1 MILFTLNEKTIMY
14 KRAFGYLL
22 TALFVALFGAVYEY
36 FGHGVYSYFM
46 IYAFAIPLVLGAV
59 PFMAMGLFEWI
70 IPSDATVKLWGCGVA
85 TLTIGSLMR
94 GVLDIYGTT
103 NKLMIVYPVA
113 AAVLFIAAAVKHMAK
128 AKVPAA

>member
-1 MILFTLNEKTIMY
+1 MY
-14 KRAFGYLL
+14 KRVFGYLL
-22 TALFVALFGAVYEY
+22 AALFVALFGAVYEY

-46 IYAFAIPLVLGAV
+46 IYAFAIPLVFGAV
-59 PFMAMGLFEWI
+59 PFMAIGLFEVI
-70 IPSDATVKLWGCGVA
+70 IPSENTVKLWGYGVA
-85 TLTIGSLMR
+85 TLTIGAMMR

-113 AAVLFIAAAVKHMAK
+113 AVVLIIAAMVKHMAK

>member
-1 MILFTLNEKTIMY
+1 MFTLNEKTIMY
-14 KRAFGYLL
+14 KRVFGYLL
-22 TALFVALFGAVYEY
+22 AALFVALFGAVYEY

-46 IYAFAIPLVLGAV
+46 IYAFAIPFVFGAV
-59 PFMAMGLFEWI
+59 PFMAIGLFEVI
-70 IPSDATVKLWGCGVA
+70 IPSETTVKLWGYGVA
-85 TLTIGSLMR
+85 TLTIGAMMR

-113 AAVLFIAAAVKHMAK
+113 AVVLIIAAMVKHMAK